1 MAKPVAVGE
10 AGGSWTGRRKAYGG
24 HCGTRR
30 GGVIVQAEQEGVSAI
45 ASSPDAHRGSWEA
58 RSRWLPCGRVSL
70 RPAFLKQVLMAER
83 WPEGDL
89 EMQTAL
95 RAGGGK

>member
-58 RSRWLPCGRVSL
+58 RSVWLPCRPGEPQTCFSKAGTDGREVA
-70 RPAFLKQVLMAER
+70 R
-83 WPEGDL
+83 GNL